1 VESVKNWVSNG
12 DAVDVVLLP
21 GTGEHGFLHRRTSVA
36 IPLAKQGIATLVRW
50 RLDVNGVVA

>member
-1 VESVKNWVSNG
+1 VKNWVSNG